1 MTTSY
6 KKEATMKAYALLDM
20 DIHDPEGY
28 SKYPPRVWPL
38 IEKHDG
44 KITHRISDFEVVE
57 GDWCPNRMLIVE
69 FPDKAA
75 AKAFMEDPEYQPLKE
90 LRLITT
96 RSKMVLGNS
105 EM

>member
-1 MTTSY
+1 
-6 KKEATMKAYALLDM
+6 MKAYALLDM

-28 SKYPPRVWPL
+28 SKYPPQVWPL
-38 IEKHDG
+38 IQKYG
-44 KITHRISDFEVVE
+44 GMVTHRIFDFEAVE

-75 AKAFMEDPEYQPLKE
+75 AKAFMDDPEYQPLKE
-90 LRLITT
+90 LRLRTA
-96 RSKMVLGNS
+96 SSLMALGNS